1 MGITGGCMSQTIKC
15 PLCKSTHI
23 SFSQTADVP
32 LKIVGNKLVPVA
44 DTWRFSWHDNIH
56 MLCINCGASSDDKP
70 ELFYFVKNN
79 F

>member
-1 MGITGGCMSQTIKC
+1 MSQTIKC

-23 SFSQTADVP
+23 SFSQKADVP

-44 DTWRFSWHDNIH
+44 DTWRFGWHDDIT
-56 MLCINCGASSDDKP
+56 MFCIGCGSSSLDKA